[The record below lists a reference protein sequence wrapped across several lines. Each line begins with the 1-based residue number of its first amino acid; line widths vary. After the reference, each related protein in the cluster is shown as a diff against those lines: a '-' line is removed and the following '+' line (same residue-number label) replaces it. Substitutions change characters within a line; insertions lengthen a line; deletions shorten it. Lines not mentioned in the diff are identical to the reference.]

1 MGRFV
6 FLIALSTAAIVLGR
20 AIYKRTRPVERA
32 LRKARG
38 GRVAEALGELEGM
51 LQKKGSSP
59 EVHGALGQ
67 VYLIDRRPREAEIEL
82 RRAVELG
89 SHESAHLSAL
99 GWALVQLARLDE
111 ALPIA
116 EEANAVAREDLEVYC
131 LYCGL
136 MAHHGRGAEVSQLFD
151 FLKRTFAQVEKI
163 DPKAYKNGLSQK
175 FDFAKTNMNAAG
187 FA

>member
-1 MGRFV
+1 
-6 FLIALSTAAIVLGR
+6 
-20 AIYKRTRPVERA
+20 
-32 LRKARG
+32 
-38 GRVAEALGELEGM
+38 
-51 LQKKGSSP
+51 
-59 EVHGALGQ
+59 VHGALGQ
-67 VYLIDRRPREAEIEL
+67 IYLIDRRPLEAEIEL
-82 RRAVELG
+82 RKAVELG
-89 SHESAHLSAL
+89 SRESAHLSAL

-116 EEANAVAREDLEVYC
+116 EEANAVAHEDLDVYC

-151 FLKRTFAQVEKI
+151 FLKRSSAQVEKI

-175 FDFAKTNMNAAG
+175 FEFARTNMNAAG